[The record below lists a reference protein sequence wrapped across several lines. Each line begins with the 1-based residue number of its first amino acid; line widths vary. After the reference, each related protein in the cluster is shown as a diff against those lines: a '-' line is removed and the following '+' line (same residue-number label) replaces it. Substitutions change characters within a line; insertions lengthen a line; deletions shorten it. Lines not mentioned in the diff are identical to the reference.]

1 MGTIEK
7 QKTFRHCLLYY
18 LDCSYR
24 QYEALRHAYFLA
36 WCQKVNEQKRIV
48 SRLEDLTSND
58 YLNNWYDDQWHYLV
72 ECSIERYYGKA
83 LREGVFDKADVELMI
98 MLSAE
103 DINHISP
110 KTLLQLISKSREQVY
125 K

>member
-7 QKTFRHCLLYY
+7 QKTFRQCLLYY

-48 SRLEDLTSND
+48 SRLEDLTNND

-103 DINHISP
+103 DINHIYP
-110 KTLLQLISKSREQVY
+110 KTLLQFISKSRASI
-125 K
+125 

>member
-7 QKTFRHCLLYY
+7 QKTFRQCLLYY

-48 SRLEDLTSND
+48 SRLEDLTNND

-72 ECSIERYYGKA
+72 ECSIERYDGKA

-103 DINHISP
+103 DINHIYP
-110 KTLLQLISKSREQVY
+110 KTLLQLISKSRASI
-125 K
+125 

>member
-7 QKTFRHCLLYY
+7 QKTFRQCLLYY

-48 SRLEDLTSND
+48 SRLEGLTNND

-72 ECSIERYYGKA
+72 ECSIERYYGKT

-103 DINHISP
+103 DINHIYP
-110 KTLLQLISKSREQVY
+110 KTLLQFISKSRASI
-125 K
+125 

>member
-7 QKTFRHCLLYY
+7 QKTFRQCLLYY

-48 SRLEDLTSND
+48 SRLEDLTNND

-103 DINHISP
+103 DINHIYP
-110 KTLLQLISKSREQVY
+110 KTPLQFISRSRASI
-125 K
+125 